1 MTNHVHFTAPKQGQ
15 RIKGLE
21 EDLRFWQRALLEI
34 KADFDRAKQEL
45 AKGIDEMGAPADGR
59 TVVFM
64 YEASDLG
71 PAGVYFET
79 FEMAWDAKGRKF
91 QPRTYEEGLAWAK
104 RMAANGHPVEIPPPP
119 TTLPTG

>member
-45 AKGIDEMGAPADGR
+45 AKAVDAIGAPADGR

-64 YEASDLG
+64 YEESNLG
-71 PAGVYFET
+71 PVGVYFED
-79 FEMAWDAKGRKF
+79 FENAWNAERKQF

-104 RMAANGHPVEIPPPP
+104 KMAASGHPVEIPPPP
-119 TTLPTG
+119 AALPTE

>member
-1 MTNHVHFTAPKQGQ
+1 MSNHVHFTAPKQGQ
-15 RIKGLE
+15 RIKALE
-21 EDLRFWQRALLEI
+21 EDLRFWQRALMEI
-34 KADFDRAKQEL
+34 RADFDKAKQAL

-71 PAGVYFET
+71 PAGVYFED
-79 FEMAWDAKGRKF
+79 FENAWNAERRQF

-104 RMAANGHPVEIPPPP
+104 KMAAAGHPVQIPAPPV
-119 TTLPTG
+119 TLPTE